1 MGKISLKPGTM
12 LNPVPVV
19 MVSCGDREESNIIT
33 IAWTGIVNSNP
44 PMTYV
49 SVQRS
54 RHSHDIIKEKGEFV
68 INLVNQELVRACD
81 YCGVRS
87 GRDVDKWA
95 DMRLTRAEADIVSA
109 PLIAESPVNLECKVK
124 DVLEYPSHDVF
135 VSEIVSV
142 HVDEQLMDKSGKVR
156 FEDAELIVYNH
167 GSYMPVQKKVLGT
180 FGFSVMKPKTQKKKA
195 AGRRNASRMKGK
207 LKESK

>member
-87 GRDVDKWA
+87 GRDVDKWV

-109 PLIAESPVNLECKVK
+109 PLISESPVNLECKVK
-124 DVLEYPSHDVF
+124 EVLEYPSHDVF

-142 HVDEQLMDKSGKVR
+142 HVDERLMDKSGKVR
-156 FEDAELIVYNH
+156 FEDAGLIVYNH

-207 LKESK
+207 PKESK

>member
-54 RHSHDIIKEKGEFV
+54 RHSHDIIKEKGEFI

-142 HVDEQLMDKSGKVR
+142 HVDERLMDKSGKVR

>member
-156 FEDAELIVYNH
+156 FEDVELIVYNH